1 MIEQQQQQE
10 ARTWAMLAHLSALS
24 MLFTGFGGILGP
36 LIVWLIKKDQ
46 LPFVNDQGKE
56 AINFHLTMLI
66 AYVALGLL
74 TCVTIGFGALITVP
88 LMIVV
93 AIVELVF
100 SIIAAVQANQGVA
113 YRYPLTIR
121 MIK

>member
-1 MIEQQQQQE
+1 MIEHHQQQD

-24 MLFTGFGGILGP
+24 ALVTGVGSIIGP
-36 LIVWLIKKDQ
+36 LVVWLIKKDEY
-46 LPFVNDQGKE
+46 PFVNDQGKE
-56 AINFHLTMLI
+56 ALNFHLTMLI

-74 TCVTIGFGALITVP
+74 TCVTIGFGALLTVP

-93 AIVELVF
+93 AIFEMVF
-100 SIIAAVQANQGVA
+100 SIVAGVQANQGVA